1 MADYKVPGVY
11 VEEPFGLSLS
21 IQAGA
26 TAIPVFALDSARNP
40 YGLFNATQVTAVDS
54 WLKITALV
62 QEKVA
67 AAVRDMPETDEKDK
81 KAKKDKV
88 EAETK
93 TWSDRLSTDP
103 FYQALKLYFINGGG
117 HCYLVPLGQLA
128 STVPGLDDVTLLVQA
143 GSDLGRF
150 AEQVTPLCMKGNPYF
165 AIYDGPKDVLTLD
178 TVLTSVN
185 GYVGGEFAAAYYPW
199 LIVRQPDPTDAA
211 KTIEVPVPPS
221 MVVAGVYAKVDRERG
236 VWKAPANVAIVGAQ
250 PAVKV
255 SDAVNAA
262 CNVPTGG
269 GRAINVIRSFQG
281 AAPMIW
287 GARTLQADQDT
298 WRYVPVRRL
307 FNAAEHDIRLA
318 MSTALFEPNS
328 APTWER
334 VRSAVANYVDS
345 LWRQGALAGNTAQE
359 AYFVHIGRG
368 VTMTDED
375 IKTGKM
381 IVKVGM
387 SAVRPAEFIVLRLT
401 QDVVPA

>member
-21 IQAGA
+21 IQTGA
-26 TAIPVFALDSARNP
+26 TAIPAFALDGDVNHNAA
-40 YGLFNATQVTAVDS
+40 LFNTNQVAEIAS
-54 WLKITALV
+54 WLTIVTLI
-62 QEKVA
+62 QEKIDS
-67 AAVRDMPETDEKDK
+67 AVKHIHVTNDQERWLK
-81 KAKKDKV
+81 KRMVDV
-88 EAETK
+88 LTRN
-93 TWSDRLSTDP
+93 WDVRLSPDP
-103 FYQALKLYFINGGG
+103 LYHALKLYFINGGG
-117 HCYLVPLGQLA
+117 PCYVVPVDQLA
-128 STVPGLDDVTLLVQA
+128 SVVPGLDDVTLLVQA
-143 GSDLGRF
+143 GADTSSF
-150 AEQVTPLCMKGNPYF
+150 AKQVTALCTTGNPYF
-165 AIYDGPKDVLTLD
+165 AIYDGPEKPMAADAVAK
-178 TVLTSVN
+178 SVEH
-185 GYVGGEFAAAYYPW
+185 YAGGAFAAVYYPW
-199 LIVRQPDPTDAA
+199 LNVTLPDPTDAE
-211 KTIEVPVPPS
+211 KTIQVTVPPS
-221 MVVAGVYAKVDRERG
+221 GAVAGAYAKVDRERG

-262 CNVPTGG
+262 CNVPEG